1 MRLEQEIERVLVTGA
16 TGFVGFRVVAAL
28 LEIGIDVTVLVRP
41 EQEDKLASLAQR
53 VRVINGDIWNRGSLK
68 GLARGQQ
75 TMIHLVGSTHADPSR
90 GLTYQQVNQVSARN
104 AIGMAISDG
113 VGTFVLMS
121 VAALPGMMPGNYI
134 LSKRESETYLKN
146 SGLHWVIIRPPSL
159 YIPSSNSAML
169 GMMSTLGIIPPLR
182 WIIGRYMPL
191 SVDVAARG
199 VAAVVQDV
207 YDLGGRIVYANE
219 LRRRARRN
227 APRGPLMIRPAIAR
241 KQNDTD
247 ALEDTPFGW
256 SPSAPRR
263 RIHDE

>member
-1 MRLEQEIERVLVTGA
+1 MRLQQDIQRVLVVGA
-16 TGFVGFRVVAAL
+16 TGFLGFRVVAAL
-28 LEIGIDVTVLVRP
+28 LEAGIEVTALVHP
-41 EQEDKLASLAQR
+41 DQEDKLASLAQR

-75 TMIHLVGSTHADPSR
+75 AVIHLVGSTHADPAR
-90 GLTYQQVNQVSARN
+90 GLTYQQINLVSARN

-113 VGTFVLMS
+113 AGNFVLMS
-121 VAALPGMMPGNYI
+121 VAALPGMLPGNYV

-146 SGLHWVIIRPPSL
+146 SGLHWVIIRPPTL
-159 YIPSSNSAML
+159 YAPSSNTPLL
-169 GMMSTLGIIPPLR
+169 GALSLLGIVPPLR
-182 WIIGRYMPL
+182 WIIGRYVPM

-207 YDLGGRIVYANE
+207 YDLGGRIVHANE

-241 KQNDTD
+241 HSSDAD

-256 SPSAPRR
+256 SPGAPRR
-263 RIHDE
+263 RLRDE